1 MNGVPFVFQKEAE
14 DRKRKLADAE
24 EKQRFKEE
32 AKDLVINFYTT
43 DQFKFMQLNLIDS

>member
-1 MNGVPFVFQKEAE
+1 MNDVLFVFQKEAE

-32 AKDLVINFYTT
+32 AKDLVIYNTSYTT
-43 DQFKFMQLNLIDS
+43 GQFKVYATQLG